1 MGLHLDLLIKKVWF
15 CVFVFALIRRCSLEE
30 ATLFQMK
37 EKKKEEAVSHILY
50 FSFSGLTSMFLE
62 SSSSGVAMTSLFRT

>member
-30 ATLFQMK
+30 ATSSQMEK
-37 EKKKEEAVSHILY
+37 KKKEEAVSHILY
-50 FSFSGLTSMFLE
+50 K
-62 SSSSGVAMTSLFRT
+62 VLFQLHRSYFHVLRVI